1 VTGGD
6 DHRPAW
12 DEHWLQ
18 VAALFARRSL
28 CDGGAGAVVV
38 SADNRVAYHGYAGPA
53 ASTPTSGVTDCT
65 AFCGRHRKPVQERD
79 PGYLDCVS
87 VHAEMNTLI
96 HADRSMIAG
105 GTFYVSRA
113 PCWTCAKMIRN
124 SGVRRY
130 VYPVGIGTEIVHRE
144 ERAGSGGSWEVTR

>member
-1 VTGGD
+1 VTGWDGG
-6 DHRPAW
+6 RPSW

-18 VAALFARRSL
+18 VAELFSKRSL
-28 CDGGAGAVVV
+28 CEGGAGAVVV
-38 SADNRVAYHGYAGPA
+38 SADNRIAFHGYAGPA
-53 ASTPTSGVTDCT
+53 ASTPTAGVKDCT
-65 AFCGRHRKPVQERD
+65 TFCERHRKPVPERD

-96 HADRSMIAG
+96 HSDRSMIAE

-130 VYPVGIGTEIVHRE
+130 VYPVLVGAAVVIRE
-144 ERAGSGGSWEVTR
+144 ELCPGAGRNWR